1 MTHAI
6 KNNNDRK
13 DKHRKGFGYADLP
26 VAAFSFE
33 ISNVSMT
40 R

>member
-1 MTHAI
+1 MTHVI

-13 DKHRKGFGYADLP
+13 DKHRKVLGYADLP
-26 VAAFSFE
+26 VAALSFE
-33 ISNVSMT
+33 TSNVSMT